1 MSKDDFAVFFDVL
14 ATLEA
19 KAYSARS
26 IGRRPA
32 KSALAIGVANSLK
45 VGNANRLRRIA
56 NLPVA
61 IPAGTEFIKL
71 PLPKGKAFA
80 VVHVTIFRRKPLRI
94 QLETILAKGGKDVF
108 VLRFDHPH
116 PRGEPPEHDY
126 SHIQFAESLGPKN
139 VAQRPNGLMAGLA
152 GGYPAIPVPAKNAIE
167 LLMTVLL
174 ALYGHNGM
182 LIKLNGLPAMSK
194 SRVRQARIDIT
205 DRCTPP

>member
-32 KSALAIGVANSLK
+32 KSALAIGVANSLE
-45 VGNANRLRRIA
+45 VGNANRLRRTT
-56 NLPVA
+56 NLPVE
-61 IPAGTEFIKL
+61 IPPGTKFIGL

-80 VVHVTIFRRKPLRI
+80 AVHVTIFGREPFRF
-94 QLETILAKGGKDVF
+94 QMEVVLERSGQEAF
-108 VLRFDHPH
+108 AMRFDHPH
-116 PRGEPPEHDY
+116 DRGQPPEHDY
-126 SHIQFAESLGPKN
+126 FHIQFADSLGPKN
-139 VAQRPNGLMAGLA
+139 IAHRPKGLMAGLA
-152 GGYPAIPVPAKNAIE
+152 GDYPAIPVPATDAIE

-182 LIKLNGLPAMSK
+182 RTKLDGLPAMSRH
-194 SRVRQARIDIT
+194 RVGKARIDIMG
-205 DRCTPP
+205 RCTL